1 MSVWAAGAAIGG
13 AVISGV
19 MTKNAAGDAASA
31 AAGGDKAA
39 IALQQQTAALLN
51 KMLKPYRKAG
61 EKGLG
66 GQLDLLGLNGNDA
79 QAAAIKALEGSPQFT
94 SLVKSGENALLQNAS
109 ATGGLRGGNTSAA
122 LAQFRPQMLSQII
135 ESQYGKLAGLSA
147 LGENA
152 AAQTGNN
159 MTNSTNQIS
168 GLLSNIGQTQ
178 GQGIIAQ
185 GQGYADMFGGI
196 AKGIGQWA
204 GGSQAVAPQTTTP
217 ASGGGLF
224 GTYDWGSF

>member
-1 MSVWAAGAAIGG
+1 MPWAAAGAVAGG
-13 AVISGV
+13 IISS
-19 MTKNAAGDAASA
+19 NASGKAADAAASGSKDA
-31 AAGGDKAA
+31 M
-39 IALQQQTAALLN
+39 LMQMQTQAALS

-152 AAQTGNN
+152 AAMQGNN

-168 GLLSNIGQTQ
+168 GLMANAGQIQ

-204 GGSQAVAPQTTTP
+204 GGSQASDPQATTP

>member
-1 MSVWAAGAAIGG
+1 MPAAWAGVGLAAAGGIASANASGKAA
-13 AVISGV
+13 
-19 MTKNAAGDAASA
+19 DA
-31 AAGGDKAA
+31 AAGGDKQAM
-39 IALQQQTAALLN
+39 LLQMQTQQQLMN
-51 KMLKPYRKAG
+51 MLKPYRKAG
-61 EKGLG
+61 TKGLN

-79 QAAAIKALEGSPQFT
+79 QGAAIKALEGSPQFT

-159 MTNSTNQIS
+159 MQNSANNIS
-168 GLLSNIGQTQ
+168 GLLSNIGQTK
-178 GQGIIAQ
+178 GQGIVAQ
-185 GQGYADMFGGI
+185 GQGYADMLGGV
-196 AKGIGQWA
+196 AKGIGMYN
-204 GGSQAVAPQTTTP
+204 GGT
-217 ASGGGLF
+217 F
-224 GTYDWGSF
+224 

>member
-1 MSVWAAGAAIGG
+1 MPWAAAGAVAGG
-13 AVISGV
+13 VIAA
-19 MTKNAAGDAASA
+19 NASGDAADA
-31 AAGGDKAA
+31 AAEGDQQAM
-39 IALQQQTAALLN
+39 ALQQQNLERIRE
-51 KMLKPYRKAG
+51 MLKPYRQAGKA
-61 EKGLG
+61 GLG

-79 QAAAIKALEGSPQFT
+79 QGAAISALEQSPQFT

-178 GQGIIAQ
+178 GQGIVAQ

-196 AKGIGQWA
+196 ASGLGNYFGNQ
-204 GGSQAVAPQTTTP
+204 P
-217 ASGGGLF
+217 ASTPSRATF
-224 GTYDWGSF
+224 

>member
-1 MSVWAAGAAIGG
+1 MPAAWAGVGLAAAGGIASANASGKAA
-13 AVISGV
+13 
-19 MTKNAAGDAASA
+19 DA
-31 AAGGDKAA
+31 AAGGDKQA
-39 IALQQQTAALLN
+39 IALQMQTAARLDE
-51 KMLKPYRKAG
+51 MLKPYRKAAT
-61 EKGLG
+61 KGLN

-79 QAAAIKALEGSPQFT
+79 QGAAIAALEGSPQFT

-159 MTNSTNQIS
+159 MQNSTNNIS
-168 GLLSNIGQTQ
+168 SLLQHSALIQ
-178 GQGIIAQ
+178 GQGIQAQ
-185 GQGYADMFGGI
+185 GQGYADMLGGV
-196 AKGIGQWA
+196 AKGIGMQQ
-204 GGSQAVAPQTTTP
+204 GGT
-217 ASGGGLF
+217 F
-224 GTYDWGSF
+224 

>member
-1 MSVWAAGAAIGG
+1 MPWAAAGAVAGG
-13 AVISGV
+13 VIAA
-19 MTKNAAGDAASA
+19 NASGDAADA
-31 AAGGDKAA
+31 AAEGDQQA
-39 IALQQQTAALLN
+39 IALQQQNLERIRE
-51 KMLKPYRKAG
+51 MLKPYRQAGKA
-61 EKGLG
+61 GLG

-79 QAAAIKALEGSPQFT
+79 QGAAISALEQSPQFT

-135 ESQYGKLAGLSA
+135 ESQYGKLSGLSS

-159 MTNSTNQIS
+159 LQNSTNQMS
-168 GLLSNIGQTQ
+168 GLLSSIGQTQ

-185 GQGYADMFGGI
+185 GKGYADMFGGI
-196 AKGIGQWA
+196 AKGIG
-204 GGSQAVAPQTTTP
+204 TY
-217 ASGGGLF
+217 F
-224 GTYDWGSF
+224 GNQP

>member
-1 MSVWAAGAAIGG
+1 MPAAWAGVGLAAAGGIASANASGKAA
-13 AVISGV
+13 
-19 MTKNAAGDAASA
+19 DA
-31 AAGGDKAA
+31 AAGGDKQAML
-39 IALQQQTAALLN
+39 LQMQTAARLDE
-51 KMLKPYRKAG
+51 MLKPYRKAAT
-61 EKGLG
+61 KGLN

-79 QAAAIKALEGSPQFT
+79 QGAAIAALEGSPQFT

-159 MTNSTNQIS
+159 MQNSTNNIS
-168 GLLSNIGQTQ
+168 SLLQHSALIQ
-178 GQGIIAQ
+178 GQGIQAQ
-185 GQGYADMFGGI
+185 GQGYADMLGGV
-196 AKGIGQWA
+196 AKGIGMQQ
-204 GGSQAVAPQTTTP
+204 GGT
-217 ASGGGLF
+217 F
-224 GTYDWGSF
+224 

>member
-1 MSVWAAGAAIGG
+1 MPWAAAGAVAGG
-13 AVISGV
+13 IISA
-19 MTKNAAGDAASA
+19 NASGKASDAAASGSKDA
-31 AAGGDKAA
+31 MMMQMKMQAE
-39 IALQQQTAALLN
+39 LS

-79 QAAAIKALEGSPQFT
+79 QGAAIKALEGSPQFT

-168 GLLSNIGQTQ
+168 GLIANAGMIQ
-178 GQGIIAQ
+178 GQGIAAQ

-196 AKGIGQWA
+196 AKGLGKY
-204 GGSQAVAPQTTTP
+204 
-217 ASGGGLF
+217 F
-224 GTYDWGSF
+224 GNQP

>member
-1 MSVWAAGAAIGG
+1 MPWAAAGAVVGG
-13 AVISGV
+13 VV
-19 MTKNAAGDAASA
+19 AAGASGDAADA
-31 AAGGDKAA
+31 AKSGSDAA
-39 IALQQQTAALLN
+39 IAQQMQTMDQLN
-51 KMLKPYRKAG
+51 KILQPWRKGGKLA
-61 EKGLG
+61 LG

-79 QAAAIKALEGSPQFT
+79 QQASIDALEKSPQFT
-94 SLVKSGENALLQNAS
+94 SLVKSGENAILQNAS
-109 ATGGLRGGNTSAA
+109 ATGGLRGGNTQGA

-159 MTNSTNQIS
+159 MQQSSGNIAGYLANSGQI
-168 GLLSNIGQTQ
+168 Q

-196 AKGIGQWA
+196 AKGIGMMN
-204 GGSQAVAPQTTTP
+204 TP
-217 ASGGGLF
+217 SPAKP
-224 GTYDWGSF
+224 

>member
-1 MSVWAAGAAIGG
+1 MPWAAAGAVAGG
-13 AVISGV
+13 VLASNASG
-19 MTKNAAGDAASA
+19 KAADA
-31 AAGGDKAA
+31 AAGGSKDAM
-39 IALQQQTAALLN
+39 LMQMQTQKLLS
-51 KMLKPYRKAG
+51 KMLKPYREAG

-79 QAAAIKALEGSPQFT
+79 QGAAIKALEGSPQFT

-152 AAQTGNN
+152 AAQQGNN

-168 GLLSNIGQTQ
+168 GLMANAGQIQ

-196 AKGIGQWA
+196 ASGL
-204 GGSQAVAPQTTTP
+204 GSYFGNQP
-217 ASGGGLF
+217 ASVPSRATF
-224 GTYDWGSF
+224 

>member
-1 MSVWAAGAAIGG
+1 MTWAAAAAVGG
-13 AVISGV
+13 AVIGGV
-19 MTKNAAGDAASA
+19 MQNNASGKAADA
-31 AAGGDKAA
+31 AAGGSKDAMMM
-39 IALQQQTAALLN
+39 QLLMQ
-51 KMLKPYRKAG
+51 KKLEKLLKPYNDAG
-61 EKGLG
+61 VAGLG

-79 QAAAIKALEGSPQFT
+79 QAASISALEKSPQFT
-94 SLVKSGENALLQNAS
+94 SLIKSGENALLQNAS

-168 GLLSNIGQTQ
+168 GLIANAGQIQ

-196 AKGIGQWA
+196 AKGIGQYM
-204 GGSQAVAPQTTTP
+204 GGT
-217 ASGGGLF
+217 F
-224 GTYDWGSF
+224 

>member
-1 MSVWAAGAAIGG
+1 MTWAAVAGIGATVVG
-13 AVISGV
+13 GV
-19 MTKNAAGDAASA
+19 MTNNASGDAADA
-31 AAGGDKAA
+31 AAGGSKDAMA
-39 IALQQQTAALLN
+39 YQMQNMAQLN
-51 KMLKPYRKAG
+51 KMLQPYRQAGKAG
-61 EKGLG
+61 LS

-79 QAAAIKALEGSPQFT
+79 QAASIAALEQSPQFT

-135 ESQYGKLAGLSA
+135 ESQYGKLSGLSA

-159 MTNSTNQIS
+159 MQNSANNIS
-168 GLLSNIGQTQ
+168 GYMSNIGQIQ
-178 GQGIIAQ
+178 GQGQIAQ

-204 GGSQAVAPQTTTP
+204 GGKGATP
-217 ASGGGLF
+217 
-224 GTYDWGSF
+224 

>member
-1 MSVWAAGAAIGG
+1 MPWAAAGAVAGG
-13 AVISGV
+13 VIAA
-19 MTKNAAGDAASA
+19 NASGDAADA
-31 AAGGDKAA
+31 AAEGDQQA
-39 IALQQQTAALLN
+39 IALQQQNLERIRE
-51 KMLKPYRKAG
+51 MLKPYRQAGKA
-61 EKGLG
+61 GLG

-79 QAAAIKALEGSPQFT
+79 QGAAISALEQSPQFT

-168 GLLSNIGQTQ
+168 GLLSNIGQTNAM
-178 GQGIIAQ
+178 GQIAQ
-185 GQGYADMFGGI
+185 GQNYADMFGGI
-196 AKGIGQWA
+196 AKGIGQYM
-204 GGSQAVAPQTTTP
+204 GGT
-217 ASGGGLF
+217 F
-224 GTYDWGSF
+224 

>member
-1 MSVWAAGAAIGG
+1 MTWAAAAAVGG
-13 AVISGV
+13 AVIGGV
-19 MTKNAAGDAASA
+19 MQNNASGKAADA
-31 AAGGDKAA
+31 AAGGSKDAMMM
-39 IALQQQTAALLN
+39 QLLMQ
-51 KMLKPYRKAG
+51 KKLEKLLKPYNNAG
-61 EKGLG
+61 VAGLG

-79 QAAAIKALEGSPQFT
+79 QAASISALEKSPQFT
-94 SLVKSGENALLQNAS
+94 SLIKSGENALLQNAS

-168 GLLSNIGQTQ
+168 GLMANAGLIQ

-185 GQGYADMFGGI
+185 GRGYADMVGGI
-196 AKGIGQWA
+196 AKGIGQYM
-204 GGSQAVAPQTTTP
+204 GGTP
-217 ASGGGLF
+217 
-224 GTYDWGSF
+224 

>member
-1 MSVWAAGAAIGG
+1 MTWAAVANIGATVVG
-13 AVISGV
+13 GV
-19 MTKNAAGDAASA
+19 MQNNAAGNAADA
-31 AAGGDKAA
+31 AAGGSKDAM
-39 IALQQQTAALLN
+39 LMQMQTMDRLS

-135 ESQYGKLAGLSA
+135 ESQYGKYAGLSA

-168 GLLSNIGQTQ
+168 ALMANAGQIQ

-185 GQGYADMFGGI
+185 GQSYADMFGGI
-196 AKGIGQWA
+196 AKGLGQMNGA
-204 GGSQAVAPQTTTP
+204 KTV
-217 ASGGGLF
+217 
-224 GTYDWGSF
+224 

>member
-1 MSVWAAGAAIGG
+1 MPAAWAGVGLGVAGGIASANASGKAA
-13 AVISGV
+13 
-19 MTKNAAGDAASA
+19 DAAA
-31 AAGGDKAA
+31 EGDQQA
-39 IALQQQTAALLN
+39 IALQQQTAARLDA
-51 KMLKPYRKAG
+51 MLKPYRKAG
-61 EKGLG
+61 TKGLR

-79 QAAAIKALEGSPQFT
+79 QGAAIAALEGSPQFT

-159 MTNSTNQIS
+159 MQNSTNNISSLLQHCAQI
-168 GLLSNIGQTQ
+168 Q
-178 GQGIIAQ
+178 GQGIQAQ
-185 GQGYADMFGGI
+185 GQGYADMLGGV
-196 AKGIGQWA
+196 AKGIGMQQ
-204 GGSQAVAPQTTTP
+204 GGT
-217 ASGGGLF
+217 F
-224 GTYDWGSF
+224 

>member
-1 MSVWAAGAAIGG
+1 MPAAWAGVGLAAAGGIASANASGKAA
-13 AVISGV
+13 
-19 MTKNAAGDAASA
+19 DA
-31 AAGGDKAA
+31 AAGGDKQA
-39 IALQQQTAALLN
+39 IALQMQNQQQLMN
-51 KMLKPYRKAG
+51 MLKPYRKAG
-61 EKGLG
+61 TKGLN

-79 QAAAIKALEGSPQFT
+79 QGAAIAALEGSPQFT

-159 MTNSTNQIS
+159 MQNSTNNISSLLQHSAQI
-168 GLLSNIGQTQ
+168 Q
-178 GQGIIAQ
+178 GQGTQAQ
-185 GQGYADMFGGI
+185 GQGYADMLGGV
-196 AKGIGQWA
+196 AKGIGMYN
-204 GGSQAVAPQTTTP
+204 GGT
-217 ASGGGLF
+217 F
-224 GTYDWGSF
+224 